1 MIGINKLGIKKLY
14 MSVIMLHVNEL
25 ITDLI
30 KNRYISAKNT
40 CFIRVENKAWVE
52 KY

>member
-14 MSVIMLHVNEL
+14 MSVIMLHAKKL

-40 CFIRVENKAWVE
+40 CFISVENKAWIE